1 MGNKVHKNSKNY
13 QFTDIMELE
22 ILSERGKIMS
32 GIPNISQNEQH
43 QLLVEKVQ
51 HRGLPTRKIIQRIML
66 ITIGAALMAVG
77 LEIFLVPNHVIDG
90 GIVGISIMLSYL
102 TGWKLGFFIFLLNI
116 PFFYIGYKQIGKTFA
131 LSTLYG
137 IIILSIG
144 TTLLHPVPA
153 FTQDILLATVFG
165 GIVLGIG
172 VGMVIRYGGS
182 LDGTE
187 ILAILFNK
195 KLPFSVGEIIMFFN
209 LFILGSAGFVFSWDR
224 AMYSLIAYFVA
235 YKTIDITV
243 TGLDESKSV
252 WIISDNSKEI
262 GEAIMHRLGRGVT
275 YINGEGAY
283 SGDHKKVI
291 FCVINRLEEAKLKE
305 IVTENDENA
314 FLAVADIAEVRGGR
328 FKKRD
333 IH

>member
-1 MGNKVHKNSKNY
+1 MTGIQDLNLKE
-13 QFTDIMELE
+13 QQETLAAELE
-22 ILSERGKIMS
+22 KIHHRKLTKKKIL
-32 GIPNISQNEQH
+32 
-43 QLLVEKVQ
+43 
-51 HRGLPTRKIIQRIML
+51 QRILL
-66 ITIGAALMAVG
+66 ITLGATLMGVG
-77 LEIFLVPNHVIDG
+77 LEIFLVPNNVIDG
-90 GIVGISIMLSYL
+90 GITGISIMLSYL
-102 TGWKLGFFIFLLNI
+102 TGWNLGIFLFILNI
-116 PFFYIGYKQIGKTFA
+116 PFFFIGYKQIGKTFA

-137 IIILSIG
+137 IIILSIA

-153 FTQDILLATVFG
+153 FTQDILLATIFG
-165 GIVLGIG
+165 GVVLGIG
-172 VGMVIRYGGS
+172 VGIVIRYGGS

-187 ILAILFNK
+187 ILAILFNN

-209 LFILGSAGFVFSWDR
+209 LFILGSAGFVFTWDR

-235 YKTIDITV
+235 YKTIDITI

-252 WIISDNSKEI
+252 WIISDNARQI
-262 GEAIMHRLGRGVT
+262 GDAILHRLGRGVT
-275 YINGEGAY
+275 YLNGEGAF
-283 SGDHKKVI
+283 SGDDKKVI

-305 IVTENDENA
+305 IVTDYDDNA

>member
-1 MGNKVHKNSKNY
+1 L
-13 QFTDIMELE
+13 I
-22 ILSERGKIMS
+22 ERGKIMP
-32 GIPNISQNEQH
+32 GTQEITLIHQQEAIMAKIQH
-43 QLLVEKVQ
+43 K
-51 HRGLPTRKIIQRIML
+51 GLTKKKIFQRILL
-66 ITIGAALMAVG
+66 ITLGAILMSVG
-77 LEIFLVPNHVIDG
+77 LEIFLVPNNVIDG
-90 GIVGISIMLSYL
+90 GITGISIMLSYM
-102 TGWKLGFFIFLLNI
+102 TGWKLGMFLFLFNIPFIFL
-116 PFFYIGYKQIGKTFA
+116 GYKQIGKTFA

-137 IIILSIG
+137 IVILSI
-144 TTLLHPVPA
+144 TTTILHPVPA

-165 GIVLGIG
+165 GILLG
-172 VGMVIRYGGS
+172 VGVGLVIRYGGS

-187 ILAILFNK
+187 ILAILFNN

-235 YKTIDITV
+235 YKTIDITI

-252 WIISDNSKEI
+252 WIISDYSSQI
-262 GEAIMHRLGRGVT
+262 GDAIMNRLGRGVT
-275 YINGEGAY
+275 YLNGEGAY
-283 SGDHKKVI
+283 SGDQKKVI

-305 IVTENDENA
+305 IVSENDGNA

>member
-1 MGNKVHKNSKNY
+1 
-13 QFTDIMELE
+13 
-22 ILSERGKIMS
+22 MS
-32 GIPNISQNEQH
+32 GIPNMSLNEQ
-43 QLLVEKVQ
+43 QKVMMEKVQ
-51 HRGLPTRKIIQRIML
+51 HKGLTTRKIIQRIML
-66 ITIGAALMAVG
+66 ITLGAALMAVG

-102 TGWKLGFFIFLLNI
+102 TGWKLGIFIFILNI
-116 PFFYIGYKQIGKTFA
+116 PFFFIGYKQIGKTFA

-153 FTQDILLATVFG
+153 FTQDILLAAVFG

-235 YKTIDITV
+235 YKTIDITI

-262 GEAIMHRLGRGVT
+262 GEAIMNRLGRGVT
-275 YINGEGAY
+275 YIHGEGAY
-283 SGDHKKVI
+283 SGDDKKVI

-305 IVTENDENA
+305 IVTESDENA

-328 FKKRD
+328 FKKKD

>member
-1 MGNKVHKNSKNY
+1 MTGIQEISLIE
-13 QFTDIMELE
+13 QQEAIMA
-22 ILSERGKIMS
+22 KI
-32 GIPNISQNEQH
+32 
-43 QLLVEKVQ
+43 Q
-51 HRGLPTRKIIQRIML
+51 HRKLTKRKILQRILL
-66 ITIGAALMAVG
+66 ITIGAILMSVG
-77 LEIFLVPNHVIDG
+77 LEIFLVPNNVIDG
-90 GIVGISIMLSYL
+90 GITGISIMLSYM
-102 TGWKLGFFIFLLNI
+102 TGWKLGIFLFIFNI
-116 PFFYIGYKQIGKTFA
+116 PFFFIGYKQIGKTFA
-131 LSTLYG
+131 FSTLYG
-137 IIILSIG
+137 IAILSIG

-172 VGMVIRYGGS
+172 VGLVIRYGGS

-187 ILAILFNK
+187 ILAILFNN

-235 YKTIDITV
+235 YKTIDITI

-252 WIISDNSKEI
+252 WIISDNARQI
-262 GEAIMHRLGRGVT
+262 GDAIMNRLGRGVT

-283 SGDHKKVI
+283 SGDDKKVI

-305 IVTENDENA
+305 IVTENDDSA

-328 FKKRD
+328 FKKKD